1 MKRADQLAR
10 SHTEQ
15 AIATL
20 AAIMNNT
27 LSEDKDRI
35 KAADSL
41 LDRGHGKPLAAVIQ
55 LPPSKLQLQLLAAA
69 EDDELLE
76 IMRARPLPRLG
87 HDAIDG
93 EFTESAPDATPVTL
107 LSEVLAGAATPRA
120 VVEAHP
126 DMVPA
131 APSEFPSISKVRD
144 PLLD

>member
-10 SHTEQ
+10 NHTET

-20 AAIMNNT
+20 AAIMNNS

-76 IMRARPLPRLG
+76 IMRAKPLPRLG

-93 EFTESAPDATPVTL
+93 EFTEAEPRVTL
-107 LSEVLAGAATPRA
+107 LSEVLASVAP
-120 VVEAHP
+120 VETHP
-126 DMVPA
+126 DMEPA
-131 APSEFPSISKVRD
+131 DASEFPSVAKGRD